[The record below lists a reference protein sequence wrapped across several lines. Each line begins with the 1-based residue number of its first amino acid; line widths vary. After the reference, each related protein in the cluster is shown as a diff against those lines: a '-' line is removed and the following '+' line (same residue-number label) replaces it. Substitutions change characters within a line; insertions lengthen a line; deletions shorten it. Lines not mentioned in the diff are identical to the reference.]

1 VIQKTKLQESSSI
14 KKRDMVLYYDE
25 QGSIKIDEIQKISAI
40 GSFKTYYLNNK
51 TNNNKPINNK
61 PILTN
66 QIIGKVIIKV
76 NNNIL
81 NTISLKIWDISIHSL
96 NIKAFFSN

>member
-1 VIQKTKLQESSSI
+1 
-14 KKRDMVLYYDE
+14 MVLYYDE
-25 QGSIKIDEIQKISAI
+25 QGSIEIDEIQKISAV

-51 TNNNKPINNK
+51 TNNNKPI
-61 PILTN
+61 LTN

-76 NNNIL
+76 DNNIL
-81 NTISLKIWDISIHSL
+81 NTISLKIWDLSIHSL

>member
-1 VIQKTKLQESSSI
+1 MVIQKTKLQESSL

-25 QGSIKIDEIQKISAI
+25 QGSIEIDEIQKISAI

-51 TNNNKPINNK
+51 TNNNR

-76 NNNIL
+76 DNNIL
-81 NTISLKIWDISIHSL
+81 NTISLKIWDLSIHSL